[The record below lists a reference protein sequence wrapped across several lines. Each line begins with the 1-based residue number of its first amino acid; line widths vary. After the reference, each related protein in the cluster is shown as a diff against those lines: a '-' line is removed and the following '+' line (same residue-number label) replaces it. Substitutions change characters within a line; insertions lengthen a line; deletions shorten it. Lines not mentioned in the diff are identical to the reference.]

1 MWKWSAALVWPPEYL
16 LVFCTL
22 FSDFSIAMLWRKDN
36 SCVLME
42 VVHLAFPSGTNISC
56 SPYVGLSCHNQTL
69 YSKTKV
75 NGPANR
81 RKPQSHPL
89 QSASASAG
97 LPDVLH
103 TEAAKDLLKAT
114 SPDVNASNMHA
125 AALAVVVPTYNEADN
140 LEELVETLF
149 ALPLKNLRLV
159 VVDDDSPDGTG
170 ALADKLAQRYNQVHT
185 RISVIHR
192 PQKGGLGTAYVAGF
206 QRALSEGAEFIVQ
219 MDADFSHSPSY
230 ILQML
235 GVIFATGMDVVIGS
249 RYVPGGS
256 LDENW
261 NWWRSLLSKWAN
273 IYCRTVLKVRVRDMT
288 AGFKLWQRSALQ
300 DINLH
305 TVRSNGYIFQVE
317 MAYLSEKL
325 GFHIIELPIHF
336 EDRRVGQSKM
346 NVPVKV
352 ESVWRV
358 WELLWRHRKRV
369 SGAREPLTQ
378 PPTVMRS
385 GRPAPHR

>member
-1 MWKWSAALVWPPEYL
+1 M
-16 LVFCTL
+16 
-22 FSDFSIAMLWRKDN
+22 
-36 SCVLME
+36 
-42 VVHLAFPSGTNISC
+42 
-56 SPYVGLSCHNQTL
+56 
-69 YSKTKV
+69 
-75 NGPANR
+75 NGPAYR

-89 QSASASAG
+89 HSASASAG
-97 LPDVLH
+97 LQDVLH
-103 TEAAKDLLKAT
+103 TEAAKDHPGAIALDADAPNL
-114 SPDVNASNMHA
+114 HA

-140 LEELVETLF
+140 LAEMVDTLF
-149 ALPLKNLRLV
+149 SLPLTNLRLV
-159 VVDDDSPDGTG
+159 IVDDDSPDGTG
-170 ALADKLAQRYNQVHT
+170 ALADKLAQRYNQIQT
-185 RISVIHR
+185 RMSVIHR
-192 PQKGGLGTAYVAGF
+192 PRKGGLGTAYVAGF
-206 QRALSEGAEFIVQ
+206 QRALSDGAEFIVQ

-235 GVIFATGMDVVIGS
+235 GVVFATGMDVVIGS
-249 RYVPGGS
+249 RYVPGGT

-261 NWWRSLLSKWAN
+261 SWWRGLLSKWAN
-273 IYCRTVLKVRVRDMT
+273 MYCRTVLKIRVRDMT
-288 AGFKLWQRSALQ
+288 AGFKLWQRRALQ
-300 DINLH
+300 DIKLY

-346 NVPVKV
+346 NVSVKV

-378 PPTVMRS
+378 PPAVMRS

>member
-1 MWKWSAALVWPPEYL
+1 M
-16 LVFCTL
+16 
-22 FSDFSIAMLWRKDN
+22 N
-36 SCVLME
+36 
-42 VVHLAFPSGTNISC
+42 
-56 SPYVGLSCHNQTL
+56 GL
-69 YSKTKV
+69 
-75 NGPANR
+75 ANR
-81 RKPQSHPL
+81 REPQAQPSHS
-89 QSASASAG
+89 QSASSRIQDAPETEKQQDLPGAG
-97 LPDVLH
+97 PHDSYTSSMRL
-103 TEAAKDLLKAT
+103 AAI
-114 SPDVNASNMHA
+114 
-125 AALAVVVPTYNEADN
+125 AVVLPTYNEADN
-140 LEELVETLF
+140 LEEMVDTLF
-149 ALPLKNLRLV
+149 SLPLENLRLV
-159 VVDDDSPDGTG
+159 IVDDDSPDGTG
-170 ALADKLAQRYNQVHT
+170 ALADKLAQRYNQVQT

-206 QRALSEGAEFIVQ
+206 QRALSDGADFVVQ
-219 MDADFSHSPSY
+219 MDADFSHSPTY

-235 GVIFATGMDVVIGS
+235 GVVFATGMDVVIGS

-261 NWWRSLLSKWAN
+261 SWWRSLLSKWAN
-273 IYCRTVLKVRVRDMT
+273 VYCRTVLKIRVRDMT

-300 DINLH
+300 DIKLH
-305 TVRSNGYIFQVE
+305 TIRSNGYIFQVE

-346 NVPVKV
+346 NVSVKL

-369 SGAREPLTQ
+369 SGVREPLTQ
-378 PPTVMRS
+378 PRPAMNS